1 MSPTDPAA
9 RQRATLLVLATYL
22 IWGAFPLYF
31 KLLAAAGAL
40 EVIGYRIVF
49 TAATCLV
56 LVSVTRSWPKV
67 AAVLRS
73 PRQLGTFIA
82 SGLLITLNWLTYV
95 YGVNSGHAADAALGY
110 FINPLVTVALA
121 AAVLGERLRRYQGVA
136 IGLAGLA
143 VVVMVV
149 MQGTLPWISLAL
161 ALTFGLYGLVKHE
174 ATADALTGLT
184 VESLVVTPLGL
195 GYLVWLAE
203 TGGSVLQGAEG
214 SAGLAVLLVAA
225 GPVTAVPLLLFASG
239 ARDVPLTTVGLVQF
253 VSPIIQFLM
262 AWAVFHEEIS
272 AGRWTAM
279 VLVWVAVL
287 VFCADLVLQARRRP
301 RVRG

>member
-1 MSPTDPAA
+1 MRDCAAA
-9 RQRATLLVLATYL
+9 R
-22 IWGAFPLYF
+22 
-31 KLLAAAGAL
+31 
-40 EVIGYRIVF
+40 
-49 TAATCLV
+49 
-56 LVSVTRSWPKV
+56 
-67 AAVLRS
+67 
-73 PRQLGTFIA
+73 
-82 SGLLITLNWLTYV
+82 
-95 YGVNSGHAADAALGY
+95 
-110 FINPLVTVALA
+110 
-121 AAVLGERLRRYQGVA
+121 GVA

-161 ALTFGLYGLVKHE
+161 ALTFELYGLVKHE

-184 VESLVVTPLGL
+184 AESLVVTPLGL
-195 GYLVWLAE
+195 GYLAWLAA

>member
-121 AAVLGERLRRYQGVA
+121 AAVLGERLRRCQG
-136 IGLAGLA
+136 GCHRAGGPGGGGHGRDAGHPALD
-143 VVVMVV
+143 
-149 MQGTLPWISLAL
+149 LP
-161 ALTFGLYGLVKHE
+161 G
-174 ATADALTGLT
+174 
-184 VESLVVTPLGL
+184 
-195 GYLVWLAE
+195 
-203 TGGSVLQGAEG
+203 
-214 SAGLAVLLVAA
+214 
-225 GPVTAVPLLLFASG
+225 SG
-239 ARDVPLTTVGLVQF
+239 ADLR
-253 VSPIIQFLM
+253 
-262 AWAVFHEEIS
+262 AVR
-272 AGRWTAM
+272 AG
-279 VLVWVAVL
+279 
-287 VFCADLVLQARRRP
+287 QAR
-301 RVRG
+301 GHG